1 MKYLPT
7 WEKRQELAQQRATR
21 RHELLEQAT
30 SLRQQIAAQAQACAQ
45 IANDEPRT
53 PPTERNAAQI
63 DRLSAAA
70 LALDLAARLLQ
81 TDDPDSQPISQG
93 QAQPS
98 ARELHADLGEKL
110 GRWYRAGAGWWEAR
124 TVWRPRIEIERNPD
138 TKELT
143 IEVVWWP
150 FGPYFYRHWR
160 QEGKQHTQY
169 LGTEQPDDYPQ
180 DADLPLPEPQPITDL
195 GPLVVQARALMGRL
209 QHALDQGGSKPHQQ
223 KLRRALR
230 RASQRTLRR
239 LRAEKHEPPAASAD
253 EPPASTGEQ
262 EQAPALPPLQSVL
275 VGRSTKAHLTLDN
288 QITLCGFHLDAITT
302 LAPSFVELHDCPRCA
317 RQARTLGYTL
327 A

>member
-1 MKYLPT
+1 MKFLRPGKSARCLPSSAPPASVNCLT
-7 WEKRQELAQQRATR
+7 RPSVCGNRSPHAPRNAPRSLLTSRAPHR
-21 RHELLEQAT
+21 P
-30 SLRQQIAAQAQACAQ
+30 SGIAAQL
-45 IANDEPRT
+45 
-53 PPTERNAAQI
+53 
-63 DRLSAAA
+63 DRLSAAQI
-70 LALDLAARLLQ
+70 ALDLAARLLQ
-81 TDDPDSQPISQG
+81 TDDPDSQPIHDG

-98 ARELHADLGEKL
+98 ARELHADLGAAL

-160 QEGKQHTQY
+160 QEGKQHTRY
-169 LGTEQPDDYPQ
+169 YGTEIPDDYPQ

-195 GPLVVQARALMGRL
+195 GPLVMQARALMEQL
-209 QHALDQGGSKPHQQ
+209 QIALEETTGKQHRQR
-223 KLRRALR
+223 LRRALR
-230 RASQRTLRR
+230 RASQRIRRR
-239 LRAEKHEPPAASAD
+239 LRAEKHQPPTESTD
-253 EPPASTGEQ
+253 EPPASTDDQAQ
-262 EQAPALPPLQSVL
+262 EPALPPLQSVL

-302 LAPSFVELHDCPRCA
+302 AAPSFIEHHDCPRCA
-317 RQARTLGYTL
+317 QQARALGYSL